1 MVIEAR
7 IDTTVGVTPTDS
19 LDWRHVVEG
28 FSETAENYAVSMA
41 PSLRTMA
48 VRVVQHAQL
57 QVGERILDAGT
68 GTGVGAA
75 ASLTS
80 GREVVGVDAA
90 RGMLA
95 IARHE
100 VRGVRF
106 VEADFSNLPFATA
119 SFNVVISVHAL
130 HFAVDPA
137 ATLAEWRRV
146 TVPDG
151 RLSLSVPGP
160 RSALSFKV
168 YNPIYRRFGMVRKVE
183 VATRAKLIAWARAA
197 GWAQVNVQ
205 ADPTTV
211 IRLAGPD
218 TFERWMRTGSRSVA
232 NQSLSPERFA
242 EFEAEMMAATPI
254 GPDGLLHIP
263 FGTLYLTARN

>member
-1 MVIEAR
+1 MMTGAR
-7 IDTTVGVTPTDS
+7 IDTTVGVTATDS

-28 FSETAENYAVSMA
+28 FSETAGNYAVSMA

-48 VRVVQHAQL
+48 VRVVQRAQL
-57 QVGERILDAGT
+57 QVGQRILDAGT

-80 GREVVGVDAA
+80 GRKVIGVDAA
-90 RGMLA
+90 PGMLA

-100 VRGVRF
+100 VRGARF
-106 VEADFSNLPFATA
+106 VEADFSNLPFSTA
-119 SFNVVISVHAL
+119 YFHVVISVHAL
-130 HFAVDPA
+130 HFAADPV

-160 RSALSFKV
+160 RSALSFKI

-197 GWAQVNVQ
+197 GWTHVGIE

-218 TFERWMRTGSRSVA
+218 SFERWMRTGSRSIA
-232 NQSLSPERFA
+232 NRSLSPERFA
-242 EFEAEMMAATPI
+242 ELEAEMMAATPI
-254 GPDGLLHIP
+254 GPDGQFHIP
-263 FGTLYLTARN
+263 FGTLYLTART